1 MRGSEGLDIIHI
13 DPLPA
18 VVRPSPD
25 GEPWRQTWLR
35 GVALTLGCLA
45 LYLMGSAGYDLFT
58 DDELRYAE
66 AGRQLLETGNWI
78 IPEYNGEP
86 RYQKPIFFYWLQAAS
101 QALWGSTALAARL
114 PAALAGTAV
123 VLLVARLGR
132 ALWGPGAG
140 WWSGLALAVS
150 LGMVLVSRMVLTDVV
165 LLLFVQGGI
174 TCFCLAQ
181 LQPGREKPH
190 YRCMYACFALG
201 VLTKGPVA
209 LLLPAAVLGPWL
221 ACRGELLRALRHAR
235 WLEGMLLM
243 AVIAGPWYFLAH
255 VQTGGAFTRQFLLTE
270 NVDRFTSTVNLHRQ
284 PIFFHLLLLLPLT
297 FPWTGL
303 LPAALWSG
311 WRGSSRSRGFSEAA
325 PRLLLWQIVLVLV
338 LCTLSKT
345 KVWTYTLPVLPPVA
359 LLIGCWLATPAAG
372 DLKSALQV
380 SLWLFGGVSAVL
392 AMGTFILQ
400 PDHLPVQIRSEE
412 LLLALRGCAGLLLAL
427 AVLLLVLQRW
437 TTPRQIL
444 AVLVAGAAA
453 WHLAVHLLL
462 MPRIDAVWNQP
473 IRELAQV
480 LEAHPRATVITYHVH
495 ELGMNYQAGV
505 KRVHH
510 WRKLSESDLREM
522 LATRQPIFVL
532 VDRHSRR
539 VVQRYPFHVWGEGPR
554 FLFGANFPPSAM
566 TRGNLLRIEDRE
578 SRIEN

>member
-1 MRGSEGLDIIHI
+1 MRGSEGLDIIHL
-13 DPLPA
+13 DRPPA
-18 VVRPSPD
+18 IASPSPAT
-25 GEPWRQTWLR
+25 EPRRRTWLR
-35 GVALTLGCLA
+35 GSALTIGCLA
-45 LYLMGSAGYDLFT
+45 LYLIGSAGYDLFT

-66 AGRQLLETGNWI
+66 AGRQILETGNWI

-101 QALWGSTALAARL
+101 QALWGSTAWAARV

-123 VLLVARLGR
+123 VLLVVRLGQ
-132 ALWGPGAG
+132 ALWGPAAG
-140 WWSGLALAVS
+140 WWSGVALAVS

-165 LLLFVQGGI
+165 LLLFIQGGI

-181 LQPGREKPH
+181 IQPGRERLH
-190 YRCMYACFALG
+190 YRWMYACFALG

-221 ACRGELLRALRHAR
+221 AWRGELLRALRHAR
-235 WLEGMLLM
+235 WLEGLLLM

-270 NVDRFTSTVNLHRQ
+270 NADRFTSTVNLHRQ

-311 WRGSSRSRGFSEAA
+311 WRCSSRPRGFSEAV
-325 PRLLLWQIVLVLV
+325 PRLLLWQVVLVLV

-345 KVWTYTLPVLPPVA
+345 KVWTYTLPVLPPLA
-359 LLIGCWLATPAAG
+359 LLIGRWLATHAAG
-372 DLKSALQV
+372 DLKSALQM
-380 SLWLFGGVSAVL
+380 SLWIFGGVSAVL
-392 AMGTFILQ
+392 VMGTFVLR
-400 PDHLPVQIRSEE
+400 PGHLPVQIRSEE
-412 LLLALRGCAGLLLAL
+412 LLLALRMCAGLLLAL
-427 AVLLLVLQRW
+427 AVLLLALQRW
-437 TTPRQIL
+437 ATPRQTL

-453 WHLAVHLLL
+453 WHLAVYLVL

-480 LEAHPRATVITYHVH
+480 LEAHPRGTVISYHVH
-495 ELGMNYQAGV
+495 ELGLNYQAGV
-505 KRVHH
+505 KQVHH
-510 WRKLSESDLREM
+510 WRKLSEGDLQEM
-522 LATRQPIFVL
+522 LATRQPVFVL
-532 VDRHSRR
+532 VDPLSRR
-539 VVQRYPFHVWGEGPR
+539 VVQRYPFHVWGEASR
-554 FLFGANFPPSAM
+554 FLYGANFPPPPCPAGV
-566 TRGNLLRIEDRE
+566 TLAAFAPGH
-578 SRIEN
+578 